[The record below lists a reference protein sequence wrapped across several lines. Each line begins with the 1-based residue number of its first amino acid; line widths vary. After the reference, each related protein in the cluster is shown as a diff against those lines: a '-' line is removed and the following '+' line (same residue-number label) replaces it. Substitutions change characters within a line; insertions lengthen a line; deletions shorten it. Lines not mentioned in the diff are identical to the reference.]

1 MRSRVLTRPFGYD
14 LEREATRRVEVTQ
27 PSGGLR
33 EGQQMHNFEL
43 PDQEGRP
50 FNLRQWL
57 QEGPL
62 VLVFYRGDW

>member
-1 MRSRVLTRPFGYD
+1 MPGRDFLLLGKED
-14 LEREATRRVEVTQ
+14 VTET
-27 PSGGLR
+27 SNGLR

-50 FNLRQWL
+50 FNLHERL
-57 QEGPL
+57 QEEGSL